1 MSLYII
7 WFLLILSLS
16 VSFATL
22 IFAVKLA
29 RKLNSFEDYFNKSS
43 TDYDADTSLLLARF
57 QKITSAKLRA
67 LDNKIDAVDSLLKDS
82 EASYSKVLSAMQDFD
97 KFVDDNKKILKTI
110 ESLNDEETLQKFKK
124 LEKPRKTSPKKTTTA
139 AKKTSAPKKRSS
151 TLPAEQT
158 TVEPTVKDK
167 GNISPQAELPDISS
181 SDNTS
186 GQSKK
191 DKIFSLYSRGIAPSD
206 IAKELGLGTGEVN
219 LYIDLY
225 KK

>member
-110 ESLNDEETLQKFKK
+110 ESLNDEETLQKLKK
-124 LEKPRKTSPKKTTTA
+124 LDKPKKTTSKKTA
-139 AKKTSAPKKRSS
+139 AASKKTSAPRKKP
-151 TLPAEQT
+151 TALPTEQT
-158 TVEPTVKDK
+158 VLESTTQEKESIT
-167 GNISPQAELPDISS
+167 PQAEISDIAP
-181 SDNTS
+181 SDSVS

-191 DKIFSLYSRGIAPSD
+191 EKIFSLYSRGIAPSD

>member
-97 KFVDDNKKILKTI
+97 KFVDDNKKTLKTL
-110 ESLNDEETLQKFKK
+110 ESLNDEETLQKLKNLDK
-124 LEKPRKTSPKKTTTA
+124 RKKTTSKKTA
-139 AKKTSAPKKRSS
+139 AASKKTSAPRKKP
-151 TLPAEQT
+151 TALPAEQT
-158 TVEPTVKDK
+158 VLESTTQEKESIP
-167 GNISPQAELPDISS
+167 PQAEIADIAS
-181 SDNTS
+181 SDSVS
-186 GQSKK
+186 GQRKK
-191 DKIFSLYSRGIAPSD
+191 KKIFSLYSRGIAPSD